1 MKKLFLSG
9 CVFGALI
16 ISAAAADMPLKAVPN
31 VPPAWTGLYAGLNAG
46 YADLQS
52 SAYPVASGTPDA
64 ALGMPPG
71 VSDGLAVLSSR
82 TIPLG
87 SGAGFAGGGQIGYN
101 LQFNRLL
108 VGGIEADIQGV
119 AGRNSGSITTGSFV
133 LGVPITTTQTA
144 KVSTTYLG
152 TVRGRLGILLTP
164 SWLIYATG
172 GLAYG
177 GSTLDTTL
185 VQSGANGLPPNFV
198 GASTGSFSDTRLG
211 GAFGGG
217 LEWMFAPHWTTKV
230 EYLHY
235 DLGTMSGSSPA
246 TSGFFLTPVYQNVL
260 SSSHIQ
266 GNLVRVGVNYIF

>member
-1 MKKLFLSG
+1 MQRSATAATPDIGKMRHLLVIGRRSWRGIEQFTVRRDSNFFFVAEPQQTACENRNTSIGVQHGGWVKKLFLSG

-177 GSTLDTTL
+177 GS
-185 VQSGANGLPPNFV
+185 
-198 GASTGSFSDTRLG
+198 
-211 GAFGGG
+211 
-217 LEWMFAPHWTTKV
+217 
-230 EYLHY
+230 
-235 DLGTMSGSSPA
+235 
-246 TSGFFLTPVYQNVL
+246 
-260 SSSHIQ
+260 
-266 GNLVRVGVNYIF
+266 